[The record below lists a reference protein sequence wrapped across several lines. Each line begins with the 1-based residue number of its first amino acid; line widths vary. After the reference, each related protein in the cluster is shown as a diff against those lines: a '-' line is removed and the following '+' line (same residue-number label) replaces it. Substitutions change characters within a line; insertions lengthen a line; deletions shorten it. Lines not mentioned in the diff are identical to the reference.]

1 MRGYIPKTM
10 LSNKNFCDLICLT
23 LPWWHQ
29 MPIFSQH
36 YSNRYYIKGP
46 KLTINYCT
54 SQCDGRV
61 IVVSI
66 TSSVTILYLCQITT
80 ATITVLAQSQL
91 CQLPLHALMTP
102 YSINCHISIA
112 HYHYH
117 ISLSLFQHNH
127 SGISCQYSHHT
138 VHINVTLPLLSSL
151 YITVPT
157 QSQWCQ
163 LPVLLPH
170 CTH

>member
-29 MPIFSQH
+29 MPVFSQH
-36 YSNRYYIKGP
+36 YSNRYYIKGS

-117 ISLSLFQHNH
+117 ISLSLFQRNH
-127 SGISCQYSHHT
+127 SGISC
-138 VHINVTLPLLSSL
+138 
-151 YITVPT
+151 
-157 QSQWCQ
+157 
-163 LPVLLPH
+163 
-170 CTH
+170 